1 VQHDATHAR
10 RRAWGAV
17 LISTAGLLGCGRGD
31 NNPAAPEPPAD
42 EGQPPVAGCSDGVL
56 QHGGLFRLCF
66 PGTWNGDL
74 VLFAHGYVAPQ
85 QPLAL
90 PDDAIGGQSIS
101 SAVTGLGYA
110 YGTTSYRANGLVAP
124 DAVDDLLELV
134 DTVVHR
140 YRPDPARTLIAGFSE
155 GGLVGTLA
163 VERHPDRFA
172 GALTGC
178 GPVGDFQAQLNY
190 FDDFR
195 VVFDYYFPGVI
206 PGSPLDVPQGVRDLW
221 DTVYV
226 PAILLAFAAHPA
238 AARDLLAVTG
248 VPTAGADLRSLVES
262 AVGLLWYNVFGTAD
276 AQARLGGQPFDNSTR
291 VYSGSSDD
299 AALNAGVRRFTAEP
313 AALAGLQRFQTSG
326 ALQVPIVNLH
336 TTGDPVVPFAQSHLY
351 QAKVQSAGKGSLFTQ
366 IDVDRYGHCT
376 FEAAELL
383 SAFSTLQQKL
393 STP

>member
-1 VQHDATHAR
+1 VQHHPTKTR

-17 LISTAGLLGCGRGD
+17 LISAAWLLGCGGGD

-66 PGTWNGDL
+66 PVSWNGDL

-90 PDDAIGGQSIS
+90 PDDAIGGQSVS
-101 SAVTGLGYA
+101 STVTGRGYA

-206 PGSPLDVPQGVRDLW
+206 PGSPLEVPQGVRDLW

-226 PAILLAFAAHPA
+226 PAILLAFVAHPA

-313 AALAGLQRFQTSG
+313 AALAGLERFQTSG

-351 QAKVQSAGKGSLFTQ
+351 QAKVESAGKGSLFTQ
-366 IDVDRYGHCT
+366 IDVNRYGHCT
-376 FEAAELL
+376 FESAELL
-383 SAFSTLQQKL
+383 SAFNTLQQKV